1 MSSYFD
7 YVRLRNFLREAGTD
21 FAGLSEYAA
30 PKQAARGR
38 SLFADGRLRLA
49 LLTER
54 CHFYYRAR
62 MRGVQV
68 PPRLQSFRLCSFTK
82 NTFFGGKKHKP
93 SASLRLALL
102 TERCHFY
109 TARTCAASRCRA
121 LQGCWV
127 HRVVG

>member
-1 MSSYFD
+1 MTDRQGVRQCAGVAGQLLFVSSYFD
-7 YVRLRNFLREAGTD
+7 YVRLRGFLREQGAD

-62 MRGVQV
+62 MRGVKV
-68 PPRLQSFRLCSFTK
+68 P
-82 NTFFGGKKHKP
+82 
-93 SASLRLALL
+93 
-102 TERCHFY
+102 
-109 TARTCAASRCRA
+109 
-121 LQGCWV
+121 
-127 HRVVG
+127 